1 MARQDRNAPSTDA
14 DRRTTDDASA
24 EEHSSTSAPTSETE
38 PVRDYRGTGVV
49 WGGILV
55 LLLAIGLIIVAFQN
69 SQEVEFDFLWI
80 DTTAPLVLILA
91 ITVAA
96 AIVIDEIVGSVWRRR
111 RRSRLRDREELKR
124 LRSQQGAVRPTNRRR
139 NGWGRWR

>member
-24 EEHSSTSAPTSETE
+24 EEHSSTSAPTSAPTSETE

-96 AIVIDEIVGSVWRRR
+96 AIVIDEIVGFVWRRR

-124 LRSQQGAVRPTNRRR
+124 LRSQQ
-139 NGWGRWR
+139 

>member
-96 AIVIDEIVGSVWRRR
+96 AIVIDEIVGFVWRRR

-124 LRSQQGAVRPTNRRR
+124 LRSQQ
-139 NGWGRWR
+139 